1 MSPSELT
8 LLDFKNILE
17 WYERLPEESQNI
29 AKYERSQEKIKGLFS
44 IHEDYAEPLVDN
56 LIDATL
62 SDLESHTSD
71 ELKSARSLLQNRQ
84 YRLEIK
90 SKKIKEMFDCET
102 SRLKAQMTHIEFKL
116 EEQKQMIEKK
126 IDENK
131 MDINNIS
138 FAIKRIDEQLSGE
151 NQ

>member
-1 MSPSELT
+1 MSHSELT

-17 WYERLPEESQNI
+17 WYESLPKETQNI
-29 AKYERSQEKIKGLFS
+29 PKYARSQEKIRGLFS

-62 SDLESHTSD
+62 SDLEKLTSD
-71 ELKSARSLLQNRQ
+71 ELKSARSLLQNRK
-84 YRLEIK
+84 YRFEIK
-90 SKKIKEMFDCET
+90 SKKLEEMFDSET
-102 SRLKAQMTHIEFKL
+102 SRLNAQMTHLEFKL
-116 EEQKQMIEKK
+116 EEQKEMIEKK

-131 MDINNIS
+131 IDINNIS
-138 FAIKRIDEQLSGE
+138 FTIKRIDEQLAGE